1 MIFLKAMYVLHRKNR
16 HMFTGRN
23 KEVALVEV
31 GHVSIVDW
39 ASLSSKENRR
49 EGVIQRLARIF

>member
-1 MIFLKAMYVLHRKNR
+1 MIFLKAIIMYVLHRK
-16 HMFTGRN
+16 TCVYGK
-23 KEVALVEV
+23 KEMALVKV

-49 EGVIQRLARIF
+49 ESVIQRLARIF